1 MIRLAVRRP
10 VATAM
15 VCLGLMLIGA
25 VSLERIP
32 VDLLPEIN
40 YPRLTVVTQ
49 YPDVQAEDVERLVT
63 VPLEAAVTSL
73 SRVRRVESRSR
84 EGLSTITVEYEWGTD
99 MEFSALHLREA
110 LDRVAFRNDYPDNAE
125 RPLILRWDPSA
136 RPVSI
141 MVLEGEKPL
150 REMTE
155 FATEVVKPALEQI
168 QGISQAEVVGG
179 LDREIRIEPD
189 PEKLRVYNITM
200 DQIAQALQRANVSF
214 PGGRVRQGPLHLSL
228 RIIGEFETLQEIGET
243 AITREGAGP
252 LRISDVARV
261 VDGVKDPEGAT
272 LLHSGE
278 VVSLLLYKEVGANT
292 IRVAEEVDTVVELL
306 KGQYQDFACE
316 FVYRDAEFIEAS
328 FSGLVQSL
336 VFGACLAFLVL
347 FFFLR
352 DLRSPL
358 VVGIA
363 IPVSIV
369 VTFAFLY
376 MVDVKLNLMSL
387 GGLSL
392 AAGMLVDNAII
403 VLENITRHLREG
415 PRRAGA
421 SGAGELSRPDSRRA
435 PIAPPGRT
443 PLIAELQGLSGP
455 ELVKTAAVT
464 GSREVSGAVIAAT
477 LTTVAVFFPVV
488 YVSGVAG
495 EFFRDQA
502 LTVTF
507 SLLIS
512 AATAL
517 LLQPTLAAR
526 LLKEKEIA
534 PRGPFRLFTWLIR
547 RLYEGYHR
555 VLEHTLDHKLLWAG
569 GLLAYLVLAGVVGWE
584 LPRSFLPERST
595 GDLSLYLE
603 MPAGTPLE
611 QTTEVAK
618 RIGEEIEARPQVQT
632 VFAQVGTTE
641 RTLAAVKE
649 YTAAHTTKLRI
660 IMKRGRSGKRDVE
673 ALENHVDAYLAEFP
687 SVVHSFREEGIGLR
701 EILGSDSAPINLGVM
716 AEEPMAAV
724 RASEELIKELSD
736 IEGLYDLSVDRILG
750 TPIMAMRIDRAEAI
764 RSGLDPEFLVRELRS
779 RIQGVVATAFNE
791 AEQRIDIAVRFEEEE
806 RENLAAVLNTPVEVS
821 PGRMISLGRYVE
833 TTEEVPV
840 RELVRRDQ
848 RRMVTITGDV
858 RGRRV
863 DHVRR
868 EVHEAVAEAPISPDI
883 RVIEAGEQKEI
894 NESFRELGYA
904 LLLAVLI
911 VYMILAGMFESFLD
925 PLLIAFV
932 LPIGVGGAALTLGVF
947 GQSVNILSLIGLIA
961 LTGISVNDA
970 IVKVDTIRRLRRE
983 GMALRPA
990 IYEGSRLRFRPILM
1004 TTVTTVTGMIPMAIG
1019 LGSGEQLQRPL
1030 ALTII
1035 GGLSLAT
1042 ILTLFFTPL
1051 LYEWAHAREARDENA
1066 TGGGD
1071 PDAAR
1076 TGGGD
1081 LDAARTGGGAPVGDA
1096 AVGNTAATTDAPPG
1110 GMER

>member
-15 VCLGLMLIGA
+15 VCLGLMLIGV

-73 SRVRRVESRSR
+73 ARVRRVESRSR

-110 LDRVAFRNDYPDNAE
+110 LDRVAFRNDYPENAE

-179 LDREIRIEPD
+179 LDREIRVEPD
-189 PEKLRVYNITM
+189 PEKLRIYNLTM
-200 DQIAQALQRANVSF
+200 DEIAQALQRANISF

-228 RIIGEFETLQEIGET
+228 RIIGEFESLQEIGET
-243 AITREGAGP
+243 AITRPGASP
-252 LRISDVARV
+252 LRISDVARI

-272 LLHSGE
+272 LLHSDE

-292 IRVAEEVDTVVELL
+292 IRVAEEVDTVVDLL
-306 KGQYQDFACE
+306 KGQYEDFECE

-352 DLRSPL
+352 DPRSPL

-363 IPVSIV
+363 IPASIV

-376 MVDVKLNLMSL
+376 LVDVKLNLMSL

-403 VLENITRHLREG
+403 VIENITRHLREG
-415 PRRAGA
+415 PRHGRGRGRSPVSAHAPGAAPSAAPGRA
-421 SGAGELSRPDSRRA
+421 SGQTATPPARSPITPPAGRS
-435 PIAPPGRT
+435 
-443 PLIAELQGLSGP
+443 PLIAELEGLSGP
-455 ELVKTAAVT
+455 ELVKAAAVT
-464 GSREVSGAVIAAT
+464 GSREVSGAVIAST

-512 AATAL
+512 AVTAL

-534 PRGPFRLFTWLIR
+534 PRGPFRLFTWMIHK
-547 RLYEGYHR
+547 LYDLYHR
-555 VLEHTLDHKLLWAG
+555 VLEHTLDHKLLWAA
-569 GLLAYLVLAGVVGWE
+569 GLLLYLAVAGIVGWG

-595 GDLSLYLE
+595 GDMSLYLE

-611 QTTEVAK
+611 ETTEVAR
-618 RIGEEIEARPQVQT
+618 RIGEEIEALPQVQT

-660 IMKRGRSGKRDVE
+660 IMTPGRSGKGDVE
-673 ALENHVDAYLAEFP
+673 ALENHVDAYLEQFP
-687 SVVHSFREEGIGLR
+687 SVVHAFREEGIGLR

-716 AEEPMAAV
+716 AEEPLAAV
-724 RASEELIKELSD
+724 RAAEDLIEELRG
-736 IEGLYDLSVDRILG
+736 IEGLHDLSMDRILG

-848 RRMVTITGDV
+848 RRMVTVTGDV
-858 RGRRV
+858 RGRRT

-868 EVHEAVAEAPISPDI
+868 DVHQAVAETGIPPDI
-883 RVIEAGEQKEI
+883 RIIEAGEQKEI

-932 LPIGVGGAALTLGVF
+932 LPIGVGGAAMTLGVF

-961 LTGISVNDA
+961 LIGISVNDA

-1042 ILTLFFTPL
+1042 MLTLFFTPL
-1051 LYEWAHAREARDENA
+1051 LYEWAHAREAAHPRE
-1066 TGGGD
+1066 
-1071 PDAAR
+1071 
-1076 TGGGD
+1076 
-1081 LDAARTGGGAPVGDA
+1081 
-1096 AVGNTAATTDAPPG
+1096 AVRESVSGTEP
-1110 GMER
+1110 

>member
-15 VCLGLMLIGA
+15 VCLGFMLIGA
-25 VSLERIP
+25 VSLQRIP

-49 YPDVQAEDVERLVT
+49 YPDVQAEDLERLVT

-84 EGLSTITVEYEWGTD
+84 EGLSTITVEYEWGSD

-141 MVLEGEKPL
+141 MVLRGEKPL
-150 REMTE
+150 REKTE
-155 FATEVVKPALEQI
+155 FAREVVKPALEQI
-168 QGISQAEVVGG
+168 HGISQAEVVGG

-189 PEKLRVYNITM
+189 PEKLRIYNITM

-228 RIIGEFETLQEIGET
+228 RIIGEYEAVAEIAET
-243 AITREGAGP
+243 AISRPGATP
-252 LRISDVARV
+252 LRIGDVARV
-261 VDGVKDPEGAT
+261 IDGVKDPEGAT
-272 LLHSGE
+272 LLHSQD
-278 VVSLLLYKEVGANT
+278 VVSVLLYKEVGANT
-292 IRVAEEVDTVVELL
+292 IKVAGEVDTVVELL
-306 KGQYQDFACE
+306 QGQYSDFACE
-316 FVYRDAEFIEAS
+316 FVYRDAEFIQAS

-336 VFGACLAFLVL
+336 LFGAGLAFLVL

-352 DLRSPL
+352 DMRSPL

-363 IPVSIV
+363 IPTSIV
-369 VTFAFLY
+369 ITFAFLY
-376 MVDVKLNLMSL
+376 LMDVKLNLMSL

-403 VLENITRHLREG
+403 VIENITRHLREG
-415 PRRAGA
+415 PQQAGPRQPVRPP
-421 SGAGELSRPDSRRA
+421 AGGRP
-435 PIAPPGRT
+435 PIS
-443 PLIAELQGLSGP
+443 AELPGLSGRQI
-455 ELVKTAAVT
+455 VSAAAIS
-464 GSREVSGAVIAAT
+464 GSREVAGAVIAAT

-526 LLKEKEIA
+526 LMSEKEIA
-534 PRGPFRLFTWLIR
+534 PRGPFRLFAAMLV
-547 RLYEGYHR
+547 RLYNRYHR
-555 VLEHTLDHKLLWAG
+555 VLTHALEHKRVW
-569 GLLAYLVLAGVVGWE
+569 GLGLILYLALCAVIGIG

-595 GDLSLYLE
+595 GDLSLSLE
-603 MPAGTPLE
+603 LPAGTPLQE
-611 QTTEVAK
+611 TSDVTK
-618 RIGEEIEARPQVQT
+618 RIGEEIESLPQVRT

-649 YTAAHTTKLRI
+649 FTAPHTAKLRI
-660 IMKRGRSGKRDVE
+660 IMKPGRSGKDQVE
-673 ALENHVDAYLAEFP
+673 RLEKHVAAYLERYP
-687 SVVHSFREEGIGLR
+687 SVTHTFREEGIGLR
-701 EILGSDSAPINLGVM
+701 EILGSDSAPVNIGLM
-716 AEEPMAAV
+716 AEEPLAAV
-724 RASEELIKELSD
+724 RAAERVSAALGQV
-736 IEGLYDLSVDRILG
+736 EGLHDLSIDRILG
-750 TPIMAMRIDRAEAI
+750 TPLLVMRINRAEAI

-791 AEQRIDIAVRFEEEE
+791 AEQRIDIAVRFEEAE
-806 RENLAAVLNTPVEVS
+806 RENLFAVLATPVEVS
-821 PGRMISLGRYVE
+821 PGRMVSLGRFVE
-833 TTEEVPV
+833 TSEEIPV

-848 RRMVTITGDV
+848 RRMVTITGDA

-868 EVHEAVAEAPISPDI
+868 DARRVVAGLDLPADI
-883 RVIEAGEQKEI
+883 RIVEGGEQKEI
-894 NESFRELGYA
+894 TESFHELGYA

-911 VYMILAGMFESFLD
+911 VYMILAGMFESFRD
-925 PLLIAFV
+925 PLLIALI
-932 LPIGVGGAALTLGVF
+932 LPIGVGGAALTLGAF

-961 LTGISVNDA
+961 LVGISVNDA
-970 IVKVDTIRRLRRE
+970 IVKVDTIRQLRRA
-983 GMALRPA
+983 GMPLRPA
-990 IYEGSRLRFRPILM
+990 IFEGSRRRFRPILM
-1004 TTVTTVTGMIPMAIG
+1004 TTVTTVMGMIPMAIG

-1042 ILTLFFTPL
+1042 LLTLFFTPL
-1051 LYEWAHAREARDENA
+1051 MYEWAHGRDRSPE
-1066 TGGGD
+1066 G
-1071 PDAAR
+1071 
-1076 TGGGD
+1076 
-1081 LDAARTGGGAPVGDA
+1081 
-1096 AVGNTAATTDAPPG
+1096 
-1110 GMER
+1110 E